1 LGDAEIL
8 ILTRS
13 LLSIVARANYV
24 DSPTDRDVRRD
35 RYRSFARQHLD
46 DQVKTLSGMRD
57 LGFEIDRSA

>member
-1 LGDAEIL
+1 MGDDEIL

-46 DQVKTLSGMRD
+46 ELARLHTEAAQLQQA
-57 LGFEIDRSA
+57 L